1 MNQRRPAPSQRF
13 PGLRRPVPLRRLALV
28 AGPLAALATYWL
40 LPESYLG
47 AGGESVALAHG
58 ARATAGIAVWM
69 ALWWMTEALPV
80 YATALLPLALLP
92 LTGAATMAEAASPY
106 GHPLIYLFLGGFILA
121 LAMERWGLHRR
132 IAFSVLKMSG
142 EKPRNVVGGFM
153 AVTAGL
159 SMWVSNTATAVM
171 MLPIA
176 LSVVDLLEDRC
187 APDERPSGTDQ
198 GLEET
203 KPQPSPLALCLLL
216 GIAYSASIG
225 GLGTLVGTPPNLF
238 LASYAESQLGI
249 ALGFGRWMLVG
260 VPLVLV
266 FLPLAWLLLTRV
278 LYALPERPLRG
289 GLELARQG
297 LAELGGWSGGEKRT
311 AAVFALTAGAWIFRP
326 LLAQLEVAG
335 MQPLA
340 GLTDPGIAILAALAL
355 FMLPA
360 GRDAARGQRVMDWP
374 TAVKLPWGLLVLF
387 GGGLSLAAALQANGV
402 ATYLGSQVGALAGLP
417 AILPILAVTA
427 LMIFLTEITSNTA
440 STAALVPVLA
450 ALAGGLGLDPLML
463 ALPAAVAASCAFML
477 PVATPPN
484 AIVFGSDRV
493 PMAAMIRAGLWL
505 NLAGVVLITLWAYF
519 LAFRVLGI
527 GVG

>member
-13 PGLRRPVPLRRLALV
+13 PGLRRPVPLRRIALV

-47 AGGESVALAHG
+47 AGGESVALTHG

-80 YATALLPLALLP
+80 YATSLLPLALLP
-92 LTGAATMAEAASPY
+92 LTGATTMAEAASPY

-121 LAMERWGLHRR
+121 LAMERWNLHRR

-142 EKPRNVVGGFM
+142 DKPRNVVGGFM

-187 APDERPSGTDQ
+187 APGAEKPPPDEAPKT
-198 GLEET
+198 
-203 KPQPSPLALCLLL
+203 SPLALCLLL

-238 LASYAESQLGI
+238 LASYAESQLGVS
-249 ALGFGRWMLVG
+249 LGFGRWMLVG

-278 LYALPERPLRG
+278 LYPLPDRPLRG
-289 GLELARQG
+289 GLELARRG
-297 LAELGGWSGGEKRT
+297 LAELGAWSGGEQRT

-326 LLAQLEVAG
+326 LLTQLEVAG

-360 GRDAARGQRVMDWP
+360 GPGADRGQRVMDWH

-387 GGGLSLAAALQANGV
+387 GGGLSLAAALQANGI

-417 AILPILAVTA
+417 AILPILAVTT

-484 AIVFGSDRV
+484 AIVYGSERV
-493 PMAAMIRAGLWL
+493 PMAAMVRAGLWL
-505 NLAGVVLITLWAYF
+505 NLAGVVIITLWAYW

-527 GVG
+527 GVS